1 MEKTQPTTSGLALP
15 TSAHKPNCKKAS
27 AFARSVISANQDSP
41 SCKKDHSD
49 KTVPSCPQLPAR
61 DIKLSNTDNRRPASH
76 DLRSLHA
83 NNDRAFMGGKGLFLH
98 HMQQAGI
105 PVPPFTVVDTA
116 LVARLEQ
123 QPFPA
128 KCLLPFLPP
137 INTRSQKSFS
147 LKQLR
152 AIITELP
159 HQQQSEWLK
168 GLSEFI
174 ASEDFYQQVKNI
186 SAAGDIR
193 HCYFRLR
200 QQANEACIVRSS
212 GVDEDRFG
220 DAQAGR
226 YDSRVHGGGD
236 ILKTCLQVLSSAY
249 RPEVCPNGQVKPMA
263 LVLQQCIHCRLGG
276 VVISHSTLEDDAM
289 QLEYAQG
296 QPRGAVSGNAGIR
309 PHRYTIRRGDDENSQ
324 PDRQF
329 TPGDVSSQFV
339 LKKITGGEGYVEECI
354 TTTSNAKD
362 IRLTDKILQQVQKYI
377 EQLENMFYCPVDVE
391 FGVDN
396 RGNVFVFQCRPVT
409 QLPGSTRFCAAAPS
423 LPLAEGT
430 LVSEGYC
437 SGLALV
443 VNEPVSAEQIPPG
456 TILLANHGS
465 DWMLAPDI
473 LKRLG
478 GCVFKQGG
486 TNDHIAITLRQAGI
500 PCLVAGSH
508 YSEAASGQQVTL
520 VAGSFSGSPGAYL
533 LTGDQSAFWEASS
546 TNSGQDIVSSPAT
559 AAAPPPDFTRVDEG
573 FGWLNRQNN
582 RLLDYFLP
590 DRILSHC
597 LGPRR
602 SKAVSMSANRS
613 DLLQQ
618 LGTEIQ
624 LLQDDLQLFVSGYTH
639 FLDLAKASRLGK
651 ALSEVQSFSNEIQLL
666 KKQCKSLKDAI
677 DNLCSKV
684 VIPLTTGLKVSSQP
698 ANFRQ
703 WLKDCQ
709 TLRDKL
715 QTLTQPN
722 GVKAIHSAHD
732 LIYWLHKRFVKA
744 LAPVAKASGQ
754 GEIIKFGKKRSL
766 IDMRPQGAYGL
777 LNHDCISLLRE
788 IPGLKLGVLNM
799 ADAAFATISL
809 GDHVCTIS
817 MLEQAEGGKGRT
829 LRLDISDDFSQDQ
842 KNIHLQ
848 GKLKRFWFL
857 VQTLRCASIDE
868 SSRPMAISFNQS
880 PGKLTI
886 ECTQVDSTSA
896 LQEASVKLLV
906 ILSALRDMDMSI
918 GNSYQGATD
927 QWDFETLVKRCQN
940 GLDDPSN
947 KSTYKQCLVLDAI
960 IRNETSF
967 KKYVLLDSFSGGEDV
982 ARHYKD
988 RDDFDDRPGHF
999 RPDVSLLDYLE
1010 SEYRLFY
1017 KIAKEISAWFQTTE
1031 DRNNLS
1037 ELRQIVTT
1045 STSHLEPDAAKGIIK
1060 ELLFRMASARK
1071 WKRQHT
1077 DVVIKLL
1084 REDFDLDK
1092 DSDLVHLLVKQNP
1105 KVFEFIDDRLK
1116 DDVDI
1121 AKSAIEQNAGLLEFA
1136 SDRLRNDRTLVK
1148 IAINNDY
1155 EAIRYA
1161 SSELKNDHQMVLLAV
1176 KKNLFAFDHV
1186 GKKARN
1192 DEALLRIIIKEN
1204 PKAIKFFPAKSLK
1217 DDKEFILPLL
1227 SREPGICGYLSDR
1240 LRSDPDILAAA
1251 GYRSRVEPETAS
1263 SDQPEKPTDQGC
1275 SCVTL

>member
-1 MEKTQPTTSGLALP
+1 MENTQLTTSGLALP
-15 TSAHKPNCKKAS
+15 TSACSPKCEKASAS
-27 AFARSVISANQDSP
+27 AFARSVISAKQDFP
-41 SCKKDHSD
+41 PCMKDNSD
-49 KTVPSCPQLPAR
+49 KTVLSCPQLPAR
-61 DIKLSNTDNRRPASH
+61 DIKLPNTDNRRPASH
-76 DLRSLHA
+76 DLSSLQA
-83 NNDRAFMGGKGLFLH
+83 NNDRAFVGGKGLFLH

-123 QPFPA
+123 QPFPK
-128 KCLLPFLPP
+128 KCLLPFLPH
-137 INTRSQKSFS
+137 INMRSQKSFS
-147 LKQLR
+147 LEQLR
-152 AIITELP
+152 TIVTKLP
-159 HQQQSEWLK
+159 HPQQSEWLK
-168 GLSEFI
+168 GLSGFI
-174 ASEDFYQQVKNI
+174 ASEDFYQQVKKT
-186 SAAGDIR
+186 SAAREIH
-193 HCYFRLR
+193 HCYTLLR
-200 QQANEACIVRSS
+200 QQARGACIVRSS

-220 DAQAGR
+220 NAQAGR

-289 QLEYAQG
+289 ELEFAQG

-309 PHRYTIRRGDDENSQ
+309 PHRYTIRRSDDENSQ

-354 TTTSNAKD
+354 ATTGNAKD

-409 QLPGSTRFCAAAPS
+409 QLPGSSRFCAAAPS

-486 TNDHIAITLRQAGI
+486 TNDHVAITLRQAGI
-500 PCLVAGSH
+500 PCLVAGSQ

-533 LTGDQSAFWEASS
+533 LTGDQSAFWEANS
-546 TNSGQDIVSSPAT
+546 NHSGQETVSSPAT
-559 AAAPPPDFTRVDEG
+559 GAAEPPDFTRVDEG
-573 FGWLNRQNN
+573 FSWLNRQNN

-602 SKAVSMSANRS
+602 SKVVSMSANRS

-618 LGTEIQ
+618 LGMEIR
-624 LLQDDLQLFVSGYTH
+624 LLQDDLQLFVSGYTR
-639 FLDLAKASRLGK
+639 FLDLAKVSQSDK
-651 ALSEVQSFSNEIQLL
+651 AHIKVRTFCNEIQLL
-666 KKQCKSLKDAI
+666 EKQCKSLKDAI

-715 QTLTQPN
+715 QTLTQPKQ
-722 GVKAIHSAHD
+722 VTAIHSAHD

-754 GEIIKFGKKRSL
+754 GEITKFAKKRSL
-766 IDMRPQGAYGL
+766 IDMRPPGAYGL
-777 LNHDCISLLRE
+777 LNHRCISLLE
-788 IPGLKLGVLNM
+788 DIPGLKLSVLNM

-809 GDHVCTIS
+809 GVHVCTIT

-842 KNIHLQ
+842 RNIHLQ

-868 SSRPMAISFNQS
+868 NSRPMAICFNQS
-880 PGKLTI
+880 TGKITI
-886 ECTQVDSTSA
+886 ECNQVDSTSA

-918 GNSYQGATD
+918 NNSSQGAIAD
-927 QWDFETLVKRCQN
+927 RWNFETLVKRCQN
-940 GLDDPSN
+940 GLDDPLN

-967 KKYVLLDSFSGGEDV
+967 KNYVLLDSISGGGD
-982 ARHYKD
+982 
-988 RDDFDDRPGHF
+988 DDFDDRPSHS
-999 RPDVSLLDYLE
+999 RPDDVSLLDFLE

-1017 KIAKEISAWFQTTE
+1017 EMGKGIGAWFQRTK
-1031 DRNNLS
+1031 DLNNHS
-1037 ELRQIVTT
+1037 ELRQIITT
-1045 STSHLEPDAAKGIIK
+1045 ATSHLEPKAAQGIIK
-1060 ELLFRMASARK
+1060 ELLFCMASLDDWR
-1071 WKRQHT
+1071 RID
-1077 DVVIKLL
+1077 DVAIKLL

-1092 DSDLVHLLVKQNP
+1092 DRGLVLLLVKQNP
-1105 KVFEFIDDRLK
+1105 KIFASLDDKLK

-1121 AKSAIEQNAGLLEFA
+1121 AKTAIEQNPYFLKYA

-1148 IAINNDY
+1148 IAVKKDGD
-1155 EAIRYA
+1155 AIRYA
-1161 SSELKNDHQMVLLAV
+1161 SSKLKNDHEVVLLAT
-1176 KKNLFAFDHV
+1176 KKNAYALFHA
-1186 GKKARN
+1186 GKTAIN
-1192 DEALLRIIIKEN
+1192 DEALLRIIIKEQ
-1204 PKAIKFFPAKSLK
+1204 PMAIVFSNKSIK
-1217 DDKEFILPLL
+1217 NDKKLILPLL
-1227 SREPGICGYLSDR
+1227 SREPDIYKYLSNR
-1240 LRSDPDILAAA
+1240 LKSDPDILAAA
-1251 GYRSRVEPETAS
+1251 GQRS
-1263 SDQPEKPTDQGC
+1263 QGS
-1275 SCVTL
+1275 SCVIL

>member
-1 MEKTQPTTSGLALP
+1 MENTQLTTSGLALP
-15 TSAHKPNCKKAS
+15 TSACSPKCEKASAS
-27 AFARSVISANQDSP
+27 AFARSVISAKQDFP
-41 SCKKDHSD
+41 PCMKDNSD
-49 KTVPSCPQLPAR
+49 KTVLSCPQLPAR
-61 DIKLSNTDNRRPASH
+61 DIKLPNTDNRRPASH
-76 DLRSLHA
+76 DLSSLQA
-83 NNDRAFMGGKGLFLH
+83 NNDRAFVGGKGLFLH

-123 QPFPA
+123 QPFPK
-128 KCLLPFLPP
+128 KCLLPFLPH
-137 INTRSQKSFS
+137 INMRSQKSFS
-147 LKQLR
+147 LEQLR
-152 AIITELP
+152 TIVTKLP
-159 HQQQSEWLK
+159 HPQQSEWLK
-168 GLSEFI
+168 GLSGFI
-174 ASEDFYQQVKNI
+174 ASEDFYQQVKKT
-186 SAAGDIR
+186 SAAREIH
-193 HCYFRLR
+193 HCYTLLR
-200 QQANEACIVRSS
+200 QQARGACIVRSS

-220 DAQAGR
+220 NAQAGR

-249 RPEVCPNGQVKPMA
+249 RPEVCPKGQVKPMA

-309 PHRYTIRRGDDENSQ
+309 PHRYTIRRSDDENSQ

-354 TTTSNAKD
+354 ATTGNAKD

-409 QLPGSTRFCAAAPS
+409 QLPGSSRFCAAAPS

-443 VNEPVSAEQIPPG
+443 VNELVSAEQIPPG
-456 TILLANHGS
+456 SILLANHGS

-486 TNDHIAITLRQAGI
+486 TNDHVAITLRQAGI
-500 PCLVAGSH
+500 PCLVAGSQ

-533 LTGDQSAFWEASS
+533 LTGDQSAFWEANS
-546 TNSGQDIVSSPAT
+546 THSGQETVSSPAT
-559 AAAPPPDFTRVDEG
+559 GAAEPPDFTRIDEG

-602 SKAVSMSANRS
+602 SKAVSMSANRT

-618 LGTEIQ
+618 LGMEIR

-639 FLDLAKASRLGK
+639 FLDLAKVSQSDK
-651 ALSEVQSFSNEIQLL
+651 AHIKVPTFCNEIQLL
-666 KKQCKSLKDAI
+666 EKQCKSLKDAI

-715 QTLTQPN
+715 QTLTQPKE
-722 GVKAIHSAHD
+722 VTAIHSAHD

-754 GEIIKFGKKRSL
+754 GEITKFAEKRSL
-766 IDMRPQGAYGL
+766 IDMRPPGAYGL
-777 LNHDCISLLRE
+777 LNHHCISLLRN

-809 GDHVCTIS
+809 GQHVCTIT

-842 KNIHLQ
+842 RNMHLQ

-868 SSRPMAISFNQS
+868 SSRPMAIRFNQS
-880 PGKLTI
+880 TGKITV
-886 ECTQVDSTSA
+886 ECNQVDSTSA

-906 ILSALRDMDMSI
+906 ILSALRDMDMSLS
-918 GNSYQGATD
+918 NSYQGATD

-940 GLDDPSN
+940 GLDDPLN

-967 KKYVLLDSFSGGEDV
+967 KKYVLLDSISGG
-982 ARHYKD
+982 
-988 RDDFDDRPGHF
+988 RDGDFDDRLDHYGP
-999 RPDVSLLDYLE
+999 RVSLLDYLE

-1017 KIAKEISAWFQTTE
+1017 EMAKEVQDWLQTTE
-1031 DRNNLS
+1031 DSNNHT
-1037 ELRQIVTT
+1037 ELRQVMTT
-1045 STSHLEPDAAKGIIK
+1045 ATSHLEPKAAPGIIK
-1060 ELLFRMASARK
+1060 ELLFCMASLDDWR
-1071 WKRQHT
+1071 RIR
-1077 DVVIKLL
+1077 DVAIKLL

-1092 DSDLVHLLVKQNP
+1092 DRGLVLLLVKQNP
-1105 KVFEFIDDRLK
+1105 KIFASLDDKLK

-1121 AKSAIEQNAGLLEFA
+1121 AKTAIEQNPYFLQYA

-1148 IAINNDY
+1148 IAVKKDGH
-1155 EAIRYA
+1155 AIKYA
-1161 SSELKNDHQMVLLAV
+1161 SSKLRNDHEVVLLAV
-1176 KKNLFAFDHV
+1176 KKIASPLLDA
-1186 GKKARN
+1186 GEKARN
-1192 DEALLRIIIKEN
+1192 DKALLRIIIKEQ
-1204 PKAIKFFPAKSLK
+1204 PLAFACIDDSLK
-1217 DDKEFILPLL
+1217 NDKKFILRLL
-1227 SREPGICGYLSDR
+1227 SQQPCIYKYFSNSLK
-1240 LRSDPDILAAA
+1240 SDPDILAAA
-1251 GYRSRVEPETAS
+1251 SQRNIVEPEITS
-1263 SDQPEKPTDQGC
+1263 SDQPEKPTDQGS
-1275 SCVTL
+1275 SCVIL